1 MPKFNFHLHDI
12 KVKKLLKSIFLPAV
26 LILIL
31 FFMDISLDLHE
42 QIEPKHLLIEFLIY
56 TVAIYIG
63 YIFYRFYKLEKKTIK
78 DVQIDI
84 SETNTEIKYW
94 QNQNKSLIEGLSIKI
109 HEEFKQW
116 GLTQAE
122 TDVALLI
129 IKGFSLEEIAGL
141 RGTSERT
148 IRDQAAS
155 VYRKAKL
162 RNRIELSAYFLEE
175 LLAPLNQ

>member
-1 MPKFNFHLHDI
+1 MPKFNFYLHDI
-12 KVKKLLKSIFLPAV
+12 KVKRLLKSIFLPAV
-26 LILIL
+26 FILIL
-31 FFMDISLDLHE
+31 FLIDISLDLHE
-42 QIEPKHLLIEFLIY
+42 QIEPKHLFIELLIY

-78 DVQIDI
+78 DVQQNI
-84 SETNTEIKYW
+84 SETHTEIKYW
-94 QNQNKSLIEGLSIKI
+94 QNKNKSLIDGLSKKI
-109 HEEFKQW
+109 HEEFKSW
-116 GLTQAE
+116 ELTKAE

-175 LLAPLNQ
+175 LLSPIEQ

>member
-1 MPKFNFHLHDI
+1 MPKFNFHVHDI

-31 FFMDISLDLHE
+31 FFIDISLDLHE
-42 QIEPKHLLIEFLIY
+42 QIEPKHLVIEFLIY

-78 DVQIDI
+78 DVQQNI

-94 QNQNKSLIEGLSIKI
+94 QNKNLIDGLSKKI
-109 HEEFKQW
+109 HEEFESW
-116 GLTQAE
+116 GLTKAE

>member
-1 MPKFNFHLHDI
+1 MPKFNFYLHDI
-12 KVKKLLKSIFLPAV
+12 KVKKLIKSIFAPV
-26 LILIL
+26 IFILVL
-31 FFMDISLDLHE
+31 FFIDISLDIDEH
-42 QIEPKHLLIEFLIY
+42 IKPKHLAIEFLIY
-56 TVAIYIG
+56 IVAIYIG
-63 YIFYRFYKLEKKTIK
+63 YIFHRFYQLEKKTIN

-175 LLAPLNQ
+175 LLAPLHQ

>member
-1 MPKFNFHLHDI
+1 MPKFNFHLHEL
-12 KVKKLLKSIFLPAV
+12 KVKQLITKLWLPIAFIV
-26 LILIL
+26 IL
-31 FFMDISLDLHE
+31 FLIDISFDIRE
-42 QIEPKHLLIEFLIY
+42 RINIGHLAIEFLIY
-56 TVAIYIG
+56 LVIIYIAYIG
-63 YIFYRFYKLEKKTIK
+63 YGFYKLDKKSINAVK
-78 DVQIDI
+78 ENI
-84 SETNTEIKYW
+84 SENNTELKYW

-109 HEEFKQW
+109 HQQFRQW

-155 VYRKAKL
+155 VYHKAKL
-162 RNRIELSAYFLEE
+162 KNRTELSAYFLEE
-175 LLAPLNQ
+175 LLAPFPD

>member
-1 MPKFNFHLHDI
+1 MPKFNFYLYDI
-12 KVKKLLKSIFLPAV
+12 KVKKLLKSIFPPV
-26 LILIL
+26 VFILIL
-31 FFMDISLDLHE
+31 FLIDISLDFDE
-42 QIEPKHLLIEFLIY
+42 KIKPKHLAIELLIY
-56 TVAIYIG
+56 TVASYIG
-63 YIFYRFYKLEKKTIK
+63 YIFYSFYKLEKKTIK

-84 SETNTEIKYW
+84 KETNTEIKYW
-94 QNQNKSLIEGLSIKI
+94 QNQNKNLIEGLSKKI

-116 GLTQAE
+116 GLTLAE

-129 IKGFSLEEIAGL
+129 IKGFSLEEIASL

-175 LLAPLNQ
+175 LLAPVNQ

>member
-12 KVKKLLKSIFLPAV
+12 KVKKLLKSILIPAAF
-26 LILIL
+26 ILIL
-31 FFMDISLDLHE
+31 FLIDISLDIHE
-42 QIEPKHLLIEFLIY
+42 EIAPKHLVIELMIY
-56 TVAIYIG
+56 GVSIYIG
-63 YIFYRFYKLEKKTIK
+63 YIFYRFYRLEEKTIK
-78 DVQIDI
+78 DVQRNI
-84 SETNTEIKYW
+84 SETNIEIKYW
-94 QNQNKSLIEGLSIKI
+94 QNQNKTLIDGLSKKI

-116 GLTQAE
+116 QLTQAE

-155 VYRKAKL
+155 VYHKAKL
-162 RNRIELSAYFLEE
+162 KNRAELSAYFLEE
-175 LLAPLNQ
+175 LLSPMDR